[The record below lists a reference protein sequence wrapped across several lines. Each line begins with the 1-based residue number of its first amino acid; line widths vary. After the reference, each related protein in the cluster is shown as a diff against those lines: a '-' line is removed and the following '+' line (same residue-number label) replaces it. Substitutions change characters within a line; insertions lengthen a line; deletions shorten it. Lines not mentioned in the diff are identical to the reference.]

1 MNQAIG
7 VALKLLGEYK
17 AAIDKVKDQ
26 IETARNLARCIEN
39 LEVTVMMIPTR
50 GDEEQMKKMMAL
62 SGMNTDDSDESK
74 SLDNVEIQDVVDHLK
89 KTDVIVDHLKTDVNF
104 VARLSKCIPV
114 SKYADNFILHGDIIL
129 SLSGLRK
136 SGKGLGLSYSR
147 SRDNHQ

>member
-26 IETARNLARCIEN
+26 IEIARNLARCIEN

-62 SGMNTDDSDESK
+62 SGMNFDDSDESN
-74 SLDNVEIQDVVDHLK
+74 SPDNAESHDVSSGVVVDHLK
-89 KTDVIVDHLKTDVNF
+89 SVDHLKTDMNF
-104 VARLSKCIPV
+104 IARISKCVPV
-114 SKYADNFILHGDIIL
+114 SKYAD
-129 SLSGLRK
+129 
-136 SGKGLGLSYSR
+136 Y
-147 SRDNHQ
+147 